1 MVNVITQLFKYM
13 VALIMAIYTIR
24 CFTVFSVKK
33 EKKKRRIYRSQN
45 FLMLW
50 IHLMLYTII
59 FLNEKSMYVLVFYG
73 AQLCFFIVALFMYN
87 NIYRN
92 ASKLLINNM
101 FFLMMIGFVMLTRL
115 DMTLAV
121 KQFLIAVASVAFSL
135 TVPVIVEKVGFL
147 SRLGIVYGIIGLGV
161 VGSVFIFGTKV
172 YGATNWISIAGI
184 GFQPSELA
192 KIIFVFFV
200 AALLARSV
208 QFVDVVKVSVAA
220 AAHVLILVVQKDLG
234 AAMLYKNTSLKQ
246 IMLTSALAGVHVLML
261 VVEKDLGAAVIFF
274 VTYIVMLYVATRRAM
289 WPLMGLAAGAGAS
302 VVAYHLFDHVKR
314 RVVAWKDP
322 WGNYNDAGYQIA
334 QSLFAIGT
342 GGWFGMGLYQ
352 GMPKDIPVRESD
364 FIFAVIAEELGGFF
378 AICLILVFMSC
389 FIMFINISL
398 RLTNNFYKLLAIG
411 LSIAYGFQ
419 LFLCIGG
426 VIKFIPHTGVTLP
439 LISYGGSSIL
449 STIIV
454 FAVIQGLYLLKQK
467 EVKEIE
473 EKRRESEQR
482 QWNDQTRV

>member
-1 MVNVITQLFKYM
+1 MVNIITQLFKYII
-13 VALIMAIYTIR
+13 ALLMAIYTIR
-24 CFTVFSVKK
+24 CFTVFNAKT
-33 EKKKRRIYRSQN
+33 ERKKRRVYKSQN
-45 FLMLW
+45 FLMLL
-50 IHLMLYTII
+50 IHFMLYVIV

-73 AQLCFFIVALFMYN
+73 AQLCFFIVALFLYSS
-87 NIYRN
+87 IYRN
-92 ASKLLINNM
+92 ASRLLINNM

-115 DMTLAV
+115 ELSLAV

-135 TVPVIVEKVGFL
+135 AVPVIIEKAGFL
-147 SRLGIVYGIIGLGV
+147 SRLGIVYGILGLV
-161 VGSVFIFGTKV
+161 IVGSVFVFGTKV
-172 YGATNWISIAGI
+172 YGATNWVNIAGI

-192 KIIFVFFV
+192 KIIFVFF
-200 AALLARSV
+200 
-208 QFVDVVKVSVAA
+208 
-220 AAHVLILVVQKDLG
+220 I
-234 AAMLYKNTSLKQ
+234 AAMLFKDTSLRR
-246 IMLTSALAGVHVLML
+246 IIITSVLAAVYVLML

-274 VTYIVMLYVATRRAM
+274 VTYIVMLYVASRQVI
-289 WPLMGLAAGAGAS
+289 WPLLGLGAGSLAS
-302 VVAYHLFDHVKR
+302 VAAYFLFDHVKR
-314 RVVAWKDP
+314 RVIAWKDP
-322 WGNYNDAGYQIA
+322 WSNYNDAGYQIA

-364 FIFAVIAEELGGFF
+364 FIFSVIAEELGGLF
-378 AICLILVFMSC
+378 AICLLLVFISC

-411 LSIAYGFQ
+411 LSISYGFQ
-419 LFLCIGG
+419 LFLCVGG

-467 EVKEIE
+467 EVKQIE
-473 EKRRESEQR
+473 EKRRESER
-482 QWNDQTRV
+482 ASR